1 VNRGRLKVAMSRQV
15 KSYITPEEY
24 LAFERKAETKNEY
37 VNGEIFA
44 MTGASRKHNIIE
56 GNIFGELRQQLK
68 GKPCEVYPGDMRVK
82 APASRSYVY
91 PDVVVVCGEPQLE
104 DDYLDTLLNPT
115 LVVEVLSKSAESYNR
130 LAKSSFYRTIESLSE
145 YLLVSQEEY
154 RVEQYVKQTEGRW
167 LLADV
172 RALEGVIELES
183 IGCSLAL
190 RDIYERITFD

>member
-1 VNRGRLKVAMSRQV
+1 MSRQV

-44 MTGASRKHNIIE
+44 MTGASRKHNLIALYIA
-56 GNIFGELRQQLK
+56 GELRQQLK

-115 LVVEVLSKSAESYNR
+115 LVVEVLSKSTESYNR
-130 LAKSSFYRTIESLSE
+130 LAKSSYYRTIESLSE

-154 RVEQYVKQTEGRW
+154 RVEQYVKQAEGRW

-172 RALEGVIELES
+172 RALEAEIELES
-183 IGCSLAL
+183 IGCSFAL